1 MISITP
7 DIHIDEKELHFHF
20 VRGSG
25 PGGQNVNK
33 VATAVELRFD
43 VVGSSSLPSWV
54 RLRLLRIAGNRVS
67 REGILQITAT
77 RFRTQEANRR
87 DALQRLSAL
96 IVQATHIPRPRRAT
110 RPSAAA
116 RQERLKGKRKRGV
129 VKRFRGPVKDEY

>member
-7 DIHIDEKELHFHF
+7 DIQLDERELQFHF
-20 VRGSG
+20 VRSSG

-43 VVGSSSLPSWV
+43 VLGSPSLPSWV
-54 RLRLLRIAGNRVS
+54 RLRLLRIAGNRVN
-67 REGILQITAT
+67 REGVLQITAS

-87 DALQRLSAL
+87 DAMERLSTL
-96 IVQATHIPRPRRAT
+96 ILQATRIPRPRRAT

-116 RQERLKGKRKRGV
+116 RQERLK
-129 VKRFRGPVKDEY
+129 VKRQRGSVKKFRGRVTEEY